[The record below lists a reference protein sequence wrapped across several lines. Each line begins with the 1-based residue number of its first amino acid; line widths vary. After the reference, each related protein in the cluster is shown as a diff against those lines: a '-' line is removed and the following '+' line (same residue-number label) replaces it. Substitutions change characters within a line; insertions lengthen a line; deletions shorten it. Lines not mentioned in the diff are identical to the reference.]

1 MCILQEL
8 LQLSL
13 QQIIAHIFRS
23 LKKKKKKIDIFKGS
37 VWISL
42 TTENRKHC
50 SKIIFKCVNN
60 SMGPIFNENFV
71 EKRGLWVP

>member
-23 LKKKKKKIDIFKGS
+23 LKKKKKKKNLDIFKGS

-42 TTENRKHC
+42 TTEN
-50 SKIIFKCVNN
+50 
-60 SMGPIFNENFV
+60 
-71 EKRGLWVP
+71 

>member
-23 LKKKKKKIDIFKGS
+23 LKKKKKKKKTLIYSKG
-37 VWISL
+37 L
-42 TTENRKHC
+42 FGYRLLLKTENTVVK
-50 SKIIFKCVNN
+50 
-60 SMGPIFNENFV
+60 
-71 EKRGLWVP
+71 